1 MLLQLPDCLP
11 GLLTGED
18 DRLAVRHPNVAQ
30 VKQEPGTAAQPA
42 PQQDTQVSHASSI
55 LTCVQVG
62 ALIYTLQEDSFHWNL
77 IFAFSLMA
85 NSLNLNSAY
94 NYIFRNPLLIAYT
107 IHIQKSKF
115 ANI

>member
-55 LTCVQVG
+55 LTYIDLYPTGRQ
-62 ALIYTLQEDSFHWNL
+62 
-77 IFAFSLMA
+77 FSLEFNLCFFA
-85 NSLNLNSAY
+85 NG
-94 NYIFRNPLLIAYT
+94 
-107 IHIQKSKF
+107 KF
-115 ANI
+115 AKFKFRL

>member
-62 ALIYTLQEDSFHWNL
+62 ALIYIYMVQRHSTSV
-77 IFAFSLMA
+77 AFSGENIVFA
-85 NSLNLNSAY
+85 
-94 NYIFRNPLLIAYT
+94 YIF
-107 IHIQKSKF
+107 
-115 ANI
+115 

>member
-77 IFAFSLMA
+77 MFAFSLMA
-85 NSLNLNSAY
+85 NLLNLNSAY
-94 NYIFRNPLLIAYT
+94 YYIFRKLSMISLYD
-107 IHIQKSKF
+107 
-115 ANI
+115 